1 MIFASNIVYRN
12 GLLEDGRMRYKLIC
26 IDMDGTLL
34 DDKGKISEENMEAI
48 KKAYDKGIMIAIA
61 TGRGVTSAEYHLG
74 LIGVEGMIIA
84 LNGSYI
90 KERGSNIFI
99 FKCPLTMSEVK
110 NIYEVVERH
119 DIKAYFNTIDTSISN
134 RKIVEEV
141 INRYKGQ
148 GSKIQFCENIATLE
162 KFNGEILKVSI
173 INENNIELFNRVKKE
188 LKDMEMFEVVDSNT
202 DYVEIMKNGCSKGR
216 AVKML
221 AEIIGITRDEVVCIG
236 DNENDIAMIEYAGL
250 GIAMGNGCELL
261 KKQADYITDTNFNS
275 GVAKA
280 INKILSVF

>member
-1 MIFASNIVYRN
+1 MIFASNIVYRK

-74 LIGVEGMIIA
+74 LIGVEG
-84 LNGSYI
+84 
-90 KERGSNIFI
+90 SNIFI

-148 GSKIQFCENIATLE
+148 GSKIQFCEKEQFIATLE